1 MGIEIS
7 RQSMQEPSV
16 GFGLLHSD
24 ASRAISVIDFGTV
37 ADGVDKSTL
46 TRAASPS
53 HARSLT
59 YRSSPTTQS
68 LCRNPQGE

>member
-1 MGIEIS
+1 MGIELS

-37 ADGVDKSTL
+37 ADGVDK
-46 TRAASPS
+46 AP
-53 HARSLT
+53 
-59 YRSSPTTQS
+59 
-68 LCRNPQGE
+68 